1 MKQPAEAPLPHNRK
15 TVHIINHLN
24 EVLTGVPVHVWG
36 EGINL
41 RTTTDE
47 NGNFYL
53 HDVWGTKK
61 VKMKIGDA
69 PGKLKIV
76 PDADY
81 YQMTV
86 YPKKKRPW
94 WLWLLG
100 ILLLLLLLW
109 LLRDCSLFV
118 SATGRRPCFTGF
130 YCYAPGDCSG
140 STGFIGGTS
149 PRYRVAG

>member
-1 MKQPAEAPLPHNRK
+1 M
-15 TVHIINHLN
+15 NHLN

-94 WLWLLG
+94 VALVVG
-100 ILLLLLLLW
+100 YIVITPLLW
-109 LLRDCSLFV
+109 LLRDWQLIRV
-118 SATGRRPCFTGF
+118 SDLQTSCFTGF
-130 YCYAPGDCSG
+130 YCYC
-140 STGFIGGTS
+140 TGRLFRLHRIH
-149 PRYRVAG
+149 